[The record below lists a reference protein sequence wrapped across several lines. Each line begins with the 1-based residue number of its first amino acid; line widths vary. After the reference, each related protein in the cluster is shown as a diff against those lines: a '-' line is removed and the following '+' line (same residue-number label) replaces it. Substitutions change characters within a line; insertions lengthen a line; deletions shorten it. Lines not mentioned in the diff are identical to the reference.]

1 MKMSVQSICQ
11 VGEALWAGEDG
22 VQLTN
27 FSFRTVG
34 AFYDPALPE
43 EPPML
48 RLQVLHLGRAI
59 SVDLDTRV
67 QNLIGQISA
76 RIPTCR
82 ILQNAWRAAIEA
94 YILDLAA
101 KQSGA
106 NATPNALIFR
116 KHGLHRLA
124 GGQWVYICG
133 DMVLGTPQGVT
144 CEIAADVARAH
155 LAWDPEMPAADAA
168 GRLCLRLAQ
177 NDSVLLPV
185 WGFTI
190 LGSLRSCVSQLNLTT
205 FPSLAIIGG
214 QNLGKT
220 TVAQR
225 FALLYSD
232 NQRPGRCWGQL
243 DARST
248 AAATIEAIS
257 RFRDQ
262 VVLVDDLARS
272 AASSETRTRLD
283 LIAEVSR
290 FASNDT
296 ERVRLSPHRK
306 PEEQFCQGGLV
317 FTGEF
322 HLNNPSDLTR
332 LTTVELHQ
340 PMQNG
345 SSGDRTLAAT
355 AFHALILWLL
365 PRLDEELAALR
376 KALDDISFGSDLRL
390 RKNRILFL
398 WSIRLFYQFAAETG
412 AVTAQYVRQAM
423 VRAEEILNEIL
434 ERQTRKANQ
443 FARQSP
449 RGNLCWYIVHAYRE
463 NEFHIVSRQNIC
475 SDADCVVENDALCIR
490 TDTLLAYL
498 RNATPYRELS
508 KTAMNRRLREE
519 GVLTSHRE
527 SRAAAKKIKGQ
538 RYLELNLTKLKAAS
552 LSY

>member
-1 MKMSVQSICQ
+1 
-11 VGEALWAGEDG
+11 
-22 VQLTN
+22 
-27 FSFRTVG
+27 
-34 AFYDPALPE
+34 
-43 EPPML
+43 
-48 RLQVLHLGRAI
+48 
-59 SVDLDTRV
+59 
-67 QNLIGQISA
+67 
-76 RIPTCR
+76 
-82 ILQNAWRAAIEA
+82 
-94 YILDLAA
+94 
-101 KQSGA
+101 
-106 NATPNALIFR
+106 
-116 KHGLHRLA
+116 
-124 GGQWVYICG
+124 
-133 DMVLGTPQGVT
+133 
-144 CEIAADVARAH
+144 
-155 LAWDPEMPAADAA
+155 
-168 GRLCLRLAQ
+168 
-177 NDSVLLPV
+177 
-185 WGFTI
+185 
-190 LGSLRSCVSQLNLTT
+190 
-205 FPSLAIIGG
+205 
-214 QNLGKT
+214 
-220 TVAQR
+220 
-225 FALLYSD
+225 
-232 NQRPGRCWGQL
+232 
-243 DARST
+243 
-248 AAATIEAIS
+248 
-257 RFRDQ
+257 
-262 VVLVDDLARS
+262 
-272 AASSETRTRLD
+272 
-283 LIAEVSR
+283 
-290 FASNDT
+290 
-296 ERVRLSPHRK
+296 
-306 PEEQFCQGGLV
+306 
-317 FTGEF
+317 
-322 HLNNPSDLTR
+322 
-332 LTTVELHQ
+332 
-340 PMQNG
+340 MQNG

-434 ERQTRKANQ
+434 ERQTRKANH